1 MSFRSTVA
9 PEEWPPTV
17 PTAVAIARTGQFP
30 TVTVNRAAAVVAAR
44 RARRNGRAT
53 WPLLSRWRRDDT
65 PSVGLGQLPPADFG
79 KGVIIRSEHEL
90 GTVFG
95 TLWSVS
101 PHPTLPGYLRV
112 QLHNSRPL
120 V

>member
-1 MSFRSTVA
+1 
-9 PEEWPPTV
+9 V
-17 PTAVAIARTGQFP
+17 PTAAAIARTGQFS

-44 RARRNGRAT
+44 RVRRNGRAT
-53 WPLLSRWRRDDT
+53 WPLLSRWRRDDP
-65 PSVGLGQLPPADFG
+65 PSVGLAQLTPDDFG
-79 KGVIIRSEHEL
+79 KRVIIRSEHEL

-101 PHPTLPGYLRV
+101 PHPTLSGYLRV

-120 V
+120 VLRADLEAVVVD